1 MTEENDRPYAR
12 AYAQKIIG
20 FDTRSKAKK
29 KKKKVSRV
37 RKKPIYARPKPI
49 DKHGD
54 YEGTD
59 VGFTS
64 DSIQNPIPSKNSRAK
79 KKKPIDKHG
88 NYQGTDACFTADFDE

>member
-20 FDTRSKAKK
+20 FDTKSKAKK
-29 KKKKVSRV
+29 KKKKVAKI

-64 DSIQNPIPSKNSRAK
+64 DSIQIQYLQKIAELRK
-79 KKKPIDKHG
+79 KSP
-88 NYQGTDACFTADFDE
+88 

>member
-20 FDTRSKAKK
+20 FDTRSNAKK

-59 VGFTS
+59 VGLLQTLFK
-64 DSIQNPIPSKNSRAK
+64 IQYLKKIAELRKKAHRQTWKLSGNRCWVYSR
-79 KKKPIDKHG
+79 
-88 NYQGTDACFTADFDE
+88 F